1 MPFRVI
7 IPSMWRR
14 ADFGTGGSALRYGWV
29 AVLAALLAG
38 SVFAARDADATSYD
52 AEELRVLRMIND
64 YRQDNGL
71 EPLLLSDTLSVAS
84 ERHSEDMGE
93 RGFFAHNTASS
104 SYYPAGT
111 APWNRMEAEG
121 YNYNTYK
128 GENIAAGYETAEEAF
143 QAWRNSPSHN
153 AAMLDGNYR
162 VVGVGRVNVPGSGFG
177 WYWTTDFGAK
187 VDPTAHAPGE
197 QPPSEEPSKQQER
210 EPKEPAED
218 LGDIEN
224 GALDSRAVWRQE
236 ARDGAELIVGGHAR
250 LGGYNDGEDDLRQK
264 IRIGQDN
271 RLSYRLKIT
280 TDEREHPFDRLLVRL
295 TDEEGRQLKVLER
308 YTDADARDEW
318 RRERVNLS
326 RFAGETVY
334 ASFYVETD
342 AWHLTTF
349 YVDDVVLERD

>member
-1 MPFRVI
+1 M
-7 IPSMWRR
+7 RR
-14 ADFGTGGSALRYGWV
+14 RTDVGTWGSALRYGWV
-29 AVLAALLAG
+29 VVAVLAVLLAG
-38 SVFAARDADATSYD
+38 SVFAAREADATSYD

-71 EPLLLSDTLSVAS
+71 EPLLLSDTISVAA

-104 SYYPAGT
+104 SYYPAG
-111 APWNRMEAEG
+111 AEPWDRMEKEG

-143 QAWRNSPSHN
+143 RAWRNSPSHN

-162 VVGVGRVNVPGSGFG
+162 VVGVGRVNVPGSPFG

-197 QPPSEEPSKQQER
+197 QPPNGESSRQQER
-210 EPKEPAED
+210 KERAKD
-218 LGDIEN
+218 LGEVEN
-224 GALDSRAVWRQE
+224 GALSSRAVWRQE
-236 ARDGAELIVGGHAR
+236 ARDGAELIVDGRAR
-250 LGGYNDGEDDLRQK
+250 LGGYNDGEDELRQK
-264 IRIGQDN
+264 IRIGQDD

-280 TDEREHPFDRLLVRL
+280 TDEPEPPYDRLLVRL
-295 TDEEGRQLKVLER
+295 TGEKGRQLGVLKR
-308 YTDADARDEW
+308 YTDADATDEW

-334 ASFYVETD
+334 VSFYVETD
-342 AWHLTTF
+342 ERHLTTF
-349 YVDDVVLERD
+349 YVDDVALERN